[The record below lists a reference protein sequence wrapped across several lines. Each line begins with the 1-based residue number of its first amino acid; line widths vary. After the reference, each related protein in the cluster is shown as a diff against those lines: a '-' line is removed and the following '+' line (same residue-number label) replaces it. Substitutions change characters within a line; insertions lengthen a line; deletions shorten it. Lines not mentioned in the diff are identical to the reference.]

1 MSLMIQPSSM
11 IGSKPRE
18 VEERKIQVDNVDINF
33 VRVGTGDHP
42 VLLLPGVLGTIW
54 TDFRPQIENLDREK
68 LTVVAWDPP
77 GYGKSRPPNR
87 TFPNDVFQ
95 RDATW
100 AHGLMKVLGYS
111 KFSVL
116 GWSDGGIT
124 SLLLAAM
131 YPESIRKMIILGA
144 NAYIHPDEI
153 KTYEAIRDINKWSER
168 MRTSMIQT
176 YGEDYFRQTW
186 SNWIDAMLRLYNA
199 QNGDLC
205 KQFLPKIKC
214 PTFIIHGAKDA
225 MILSEHPMYLKQ
237 NIINSRLHIF
247 EKGAHNVH
255 LRYSEEFNKL
265 ATDFLLEQSK
275 M

>member
-1 MSLMIQPSSM
+1 
-11 IGSKPRE
+11 
-18 VEERKIQVDNVDINF
+18 
-33 VRVGTGDHP
+33 
-42 VLLLPGVLGTIW
+42 
-54 TDFRPQIENLDREK
+54 
-68 LTVVAWDPP
+68 
-77 GYGKSRPPNR
+77 
-87 TFPNDVFQ
+87 
-95 RDATW
+95 
-100 AHGLMKVLGYS
+100 MKVLGYS

-153 KTYEAIRDINKWSER
+153 KTYEGMIHYVSFLTDVTDGVTFRGCLAIRDINKWSER

-214 PTFIIHGAKDA
+214 PTFIIHGAKDV

-237 NIINSRLHIF
+237 NIINSRYFCRF
-247 EKGAHNVH
+247 ETK
-255 LRYSEEFNKL
+255 
-265 ATDFLLEQSK
+265 
-275 M
+275 